1 MHWWAW
7 FLLVYRPSTWY
18 YSLNSYR
25 INNVMLNFSNIN
37 ILLGVTG
44 GIAAYKSAE
53 IIRLFKKEGADVRVV
68 MTESAK
74 EFITPLTLQAVSGNN
89 IHDSLLDIN
98 AEAAMGHIELAKW
111 SDIILIAPC
120 TAETISKITHGR
132 ADDLLGAL
140 ILASQADVYI
150 APAMNMNMWLDKS
163 TQDNCATLSSRGITL
178 IGPAEGEQACGDIG
192 PGRMVEPK
200 NIIDLISS
208 SLKSGPLVGKTLT
221 ITAGPTREQIDP
233 VRIISNNSSG
243 KMGYSI
249 AEAAIE
255 AGASV
260 NLVSGPVSLNADKS
274 INLYKINSASEMLDK
289 VIKCMNDSDIFI
301 GCAAVSDFKPSDY
314 SDKKIKKEGSN
325 NLDIMLKKNKDI
337 LSHVSNNFPQSY
349 VVGFAAETSDVNN
362 NALKKLVSK
371 NLNMIISNDVSD
383 KSIGFDVDENE
394 VNVITNDETIFL
406 KKDKK
411 IRIAR
416 EILKIIASN
425 LSLIHI

>member
-44 GIAAYKSAE
+44 GIAAYKSTE

-233 VRIISNNSSG
+233 VRFISNNSSG

-425 LSLIHI
+425 INK